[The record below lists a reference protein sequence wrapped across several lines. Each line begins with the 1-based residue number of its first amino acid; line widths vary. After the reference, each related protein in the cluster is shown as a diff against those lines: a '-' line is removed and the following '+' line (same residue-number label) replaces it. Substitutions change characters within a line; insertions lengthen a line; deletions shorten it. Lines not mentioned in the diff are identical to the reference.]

1 MIAAGFPILS
11 HPCRAVL
18 RDYPRNLLS
27 TGRGIAGERV
37 PSPDSRVPYVW
48 PPKKILCTADARCPP
63 PLGTW
68 DGERVFQLSGPEVEE
83 AEIVNSL
90 AGRLTL
96 SKTVAGV
103 VDI

>member
-1 MIAAGFPILS
+1 MRRLGLLIALFGRFPSKPAG
-11 HPCRAVL
+11 R
-18 RDYPRNLLS
+18 S
-27 TGRGIAGERV
+27 TSYGKLV